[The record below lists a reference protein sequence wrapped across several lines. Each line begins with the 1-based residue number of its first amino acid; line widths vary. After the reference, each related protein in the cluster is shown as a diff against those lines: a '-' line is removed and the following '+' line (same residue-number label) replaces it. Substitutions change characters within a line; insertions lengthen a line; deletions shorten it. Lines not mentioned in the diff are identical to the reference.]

1 VHRRAKGGKVR
12 HVSAAA
18 EELVGH
24 RLYVWIVDDSPLE
37 AELVRRSLAPVC
49 AVEVFTDAAAM
60 LEHASRSKPPDAI
73 VLDWEMP
80 GLSGIEVCQFL
91 RSQPPTQAVPI
102 LMLTIHNETR
112 DLVQGLAAGA
122 DDFLAKPYN
131 AAELSARIS
140 ALVRAK
146 RTRERADAAERTV
159 RALLM
164 QLPEAVV
171 SVDGEGVIVFVNL
184 EAQKMLGADATALRG
199 QRLQDLL
206 SGLAIVR
213 SPAHGDQTVSLPDV
227 RRGDRVYAPV
237 LRAYAGIDEQQ
248 TTFSFRDVTSDRRH
262 DQERAQL
269 LARER
274 DARAEAEA
282 ANRAKDEFLA
292 VVSHELR
299 TPLNAMLGWMRLLR
313 NGTLPADRRAQALE
327 TVERNALAQ
336 KKLVEDILDVSRVI
350 SGNLSLTFSALEIA
364 LTVRMAVEA
373 VRPAA
378 DAKALGLHVDIAQD
392 IPVIEGDADR
402 FQQMVWNLLSNAVK
416 FTPRGGS
423 VNLDVSCDASSVAI
437 RVSDTGE
444 GIAPAFLPHIFERF
458 RQGDTGT
465 TRRHGGLGLGLAI
478 VKHLA
483 ELHGGSIEARSDG
496 PGNGAT
502 FVLRLPAHA
511 KRRVHGAPVFG
522 GLEYSLKEPSA
533 VQLKGMRLLVV
544 EDDEDTREL
553 ITTILK
559 QQGAEVAGVGSAADA
574 FVAVEREAPTVVVSD
589 IGLPVQDGYELART
603 LRGHAAHLDGSM
615 SLLAVTAFAANQDR
629 ERALQAG
636 FDAFIAKPVD
646 SAELIRVVAKLVA
659 QRQAVSRS

>member
-1 VHRRAKGGKVR
+1 
-12 HVSAAA
+12 VSAAVDDLA
-18 EELVGH
+18 GL
-24 RLYVWIVDDSPLE
+24 RPYVWIVDDSPLE
-37 AELVRRSLAPVC
+37 AELVRRSLGPVC
-49 AVEVFTDAAAM
+49 KVEVFTDAAAM
-60 LEHASRSKPPDAI
+60 LEHASRSTPPDAVI
-73 VLDWEMP
+73 LDWEMP
-80 GLSGIEVCQFL
+80 GISGIEVCQFL
-91 RSQPPTQAVPI
+91 RTQPATQAVPI

-146 RTRERADAAERTV
+146 RMRERADTAERTV

-171 SVDGEGVIVFVNL
+171 SVDGEGAIVFVNL
-184 EAQKMLGADATALRG
+184 EAQRMLGADATTLRG
-199 QRLQDLL
+199 QHLQQLL
-206 SGLAIVR
+206 DGLTIGGR
-213 SPAHGDQTVSLPDV
+213 PAHGDQTVSLPDV

-262 DQERAQL
+262 EQERTEL

-274 DARAEAEA
+274 DARADAEA

-313 NGTLPADRRAQALE
+313 SGTLPPERRVQALE

-350 SGNLSLTFSALEIA
+350 SGNLSITLSALDVEPS
-364 LTVRMAVEA
+364 VRTAVEA
-373 VRPAA
+373 IRPAA
-378 DAKALGLHVDIAQD
+378 DAKALTLRVEIAPNVS
-392 IPVIEGDADR
+392 IIEGDADR

-416 FTPRGGS
+416 FTPRGGR
-423 VNLDVSCDASSVAI
+423 VDLDVSSDHTGVAI

-444 GIAPAFLPHIFERF
+444 GIVPAFLPHIFERF
-458 RQGDTGT
+458 RQADTGS
-465 TRRHGGLGLGLAI
+465 TRQHGGLGLGLAI

-496 PGNGAT
+496 SGTGAT
-502 FVLRLPAHA
+502 FLLRLPTSS
-511 KRRVHGAPVFG
+511 KRDLRGPTAFG
-522 GLEYSLKEPSA
+522 PQEFVARDASA
-533 VQLKGMRLLVV
+533 VLLTGLRLLVV
-544 EDDEDTREL
+544 EDDDDTREL
-553 ITTILK
+553 IMTILR
-559 QQGAEVAGVGSAADA
+559 QQGADVLGVTSAADA
-574 FVAVEREAPTVVVSD
+574 FVAVAREAPSVVVSD
-589 IGLPVQDGYELART
+589 IGLPVLDGYELART
-603 LRGHAAHLDGSM
+603 LRGHAARADGRM
-615 SLLAVTAFAANQDR
+615 RLLAVTAFAANQDR
-629 ERALQAG
+629 DRALRAG
-636 FDAFIAKPVD
+636 FDAFIAKPLD
-646 SAELIRVVAKLVA
+646 SAELIQVVARLTA
-659 QRQAVSRS
+659 RR

>member
-1 VHRRAKGGKVR
+1 
-12 HVSAAA
+12 VSAAL
-18 EELVGH
+18 EESVN
-24 RLYVWIVDDSPLE
+24 RRPNVWIVDDSPLE
-37 AELVRRSLAPVC
+37 AELVRRSLAPLC
-49 AVEVFTDAAAM
+49 AVEIFTDAAAM
-60 LEHASRSKPPDAI
+60 LEHGSRSKPPDAI
-73 VLDWEMP
+73 ILDWEMP
-80 GLSGIEVCQFL
+80 GISGIEVCQFL
-91 RSQPPTQAVPI
+91 RTQPATQSVPI

-146 RTRERADAAERTV
+146 RMRERADTAERTV

-171 SVDGEGVIVFVNL
+171 SVDGDGGIVFVNL
-184 EAQKMLGADATALRG
+184 EAQRMLEADATTLRG
-199 QRLQDLL
+199 QPLRTLVD
-206 SGLAIVR
+206 GLAIGG
-213 SPAHGDQTVSLPDV
+213 SPAQGNQAISLPDV

-248 TTFSFRDVTSDRRH
+248 TTFSFRDVTSDRRYEE
-262 DQERAQL
+262 ERGQL

-274 DARAEAEA
+274 EARAEAEA

-313 NGTLPADRRAQALE
+313 NGTLPPERRVQALE

-350 SGNLSLTFSALEIA
+350 SGNLSLTMSALEIA
-364 LTVRMAVEA
+364 PSVQMAVEA

-378 DAKALGLHVDIAQD
+378 DAKALELRVRVAKD

-416 FTPRGGS
+416 FTPRGGR
-423 VNLDVSCDASSVAI
+423 VVLDVSCEGPGVAI
-437 RVSDTGE
+437 CVSDTGE
-444 GIAPAFLPHIFERF
+444 GIAPVFLPYIFERF

-465 TRRHGGLGLGLAI
+465 TRQHGGLGLGLAI

-483 ELHGGSIEARSDG
+483 ELHGGSVEARSEG
-496 PGNGAT
+496 RGMGAT
-502 FVLRLPAHA
+502 FVLRLPTVSKRHA
-511 KRRVHGAPVFG
+511 GEPRVFRRDELSA
-522 GLEYSLKEPSA
+522 KDPSA
-533 VQLKGMRLLVV
+533 VLLDGVKLLVV

-553 ITTILK
+553 IVTILR
-559 QQGAEVAGVGSAADA
+559 QQGAVVHAVGCAADA
-574 FVAVEREAPTVVVSD
+574 VLEVEREIPSVVISD
-589 IGLPVQDGYELART
+589 IGLPIEDGYGLAGR
-603 LRGHAAHLDGSM
+603 LRVHPAHLDGRM
-615 SLLAVTAFAANQDR
+615 RLVAVTAFAASQDR
-629 ERALQAG
+629 DRAIQAG
-636 FDAFIAKPVD
+636 FNAFVAKPVD
-646 SAELIRVVAKLVA
+646 PGELIQVVARLA
-659 QRQAVSRS
+659 TRR

>member
-1 VHRRAKGGKVR
+1 MT
-12 HVSAAA
+12 AAA
-18 EELVGH
+18 EELVGL
-24 RLYVWIVDDSPLE
+24 RPYVWIVDDSPLE
-37 AELVRRSLAPVC
+37 AELVRRSLVPVC
-49 AVEVFTDAAAM
+49 AVELFTDAAAM
-60 LEHASRSKPPDAI
+60 LEHASRATPPDAI
-73 VLDWEMP
+73 ILDWEMP
-80 GLSGIEVCQFL
+80 GISGIEVCQFL
-91 RSQPPTQAVPI
+91 RTQPATQAVPI

-146 RTRERADAAERTV
+146 RMRERADAAERTV

-171 SVDGEGVIVFVNL
+171 SVGGEGGIVFVNL
-184 EAQKMLGADATALRG
+184 EAQRMLGADATSLRG
-199 QRLQDLL
+199 QRLEALFD
-206 SGLAIVR
+206 GLDVVR
-213 SPAHGDQTVSLPDV
+213 SPAHGDQAVSLPDV
-227 RRGDRVYAPV
+227 RRGARVYAPV

-262 DQERAQL
+262 DQERALL

-313 NGTLPADRRAQALE
+313 NGTLPPERRVQALE

-350 SGNLSLTFSALEIA
+350 SGNLSLTLSALEIA
-364 LTVRMAVEA
+364 PSVRMAVEA

-378 DAKALGLHVDIAQD
+378 DAKTLELLVGIADD
-392 IPVIEGDADR
+392 IPVIEGDSDR

-416 FTPRGGS
+416 FTPRGGRVS
-423 VNLDVSCDASSVAI
+423 LDVSCDGSGVAI
-437 RVSDTGE
+437 SVSDTGE

-465 TRRHGGLGLGLAI
+465 TRQHGGLGLGLAI

-483 ELHGGSIEARSDG
+483 ELHGGSVEARSDG
-496 PGNGAT
+496 RGAGAT
-502 FVLRLPAHA
+502 FVLRLPILS
-511 KRRVHGAPVFG
+511 KRDLRDTPVFG
-522 GLEYSLKEPSA
+522 PPDPSPRNAPTVMLTGLR
-533 VQLKGMRLLVV
+533 VLVV

-553 ITTILK
+553 ILTILR
-559 QQGAEVAGVGSAADA
+559 QQGAEVLGVSSAADA
-574 FVAVEREAPTVVVSD
+574 FLAVDREAPAVVVSD

-603 LRGHAAHLDGSM
+603 LRAHSAHVDGRM
-615 SLLAVTAFAANQDR
+615 RLLAVTAFAANQDR
-629 ERALQAG
+629 ERALKAG

-646 SAELIRVVAKLVA
+646 AAELLHVVARLA
-659 QRQAVSRS
+659 QRQPQPPAS